1 MSTGVGFKSP
11 EKARLVQ
18 QIVTEAIATKDLK
31 TAVAKQGK
39 LLTPEENKALQS
51 LTPAELNA
59 LASVNAKLGPLGI
72 SSLY

>member
-1 MSTGVGFKSP
+1 MSVGVGFKSP

-18 QIVTEAIATKDLK
+18 QIVAEAIATKDLK
-31 TAVAKQGK
+31 AAIAKRGQ
-39 LLTPEENKALQS
+39 LLTAQENKVLQS

-72 SSLY
+72 SFLY